1 VKQVGVYGWGIVAPR
16 SPDIEAFERNLES
29 AESWLAPFGGFG
41 PDNFLVGRPE
51 MDFEVYR
58 EWIDA
63 RFPPIRYPQLVSK
76 MDPSSLYAV
85 AGFIQALGQNPGLE
99 EILQGLGTG
108 AHVYLGTGLG
118 SISTLHE
125 ASLELDRAQ
134 RVWDRFWANPERCGA
149 LQRYRNDPEG
159 VEQELGDVP
168 PDPGQF
174 EDEEERWEAARV
186 WNHYWAVRSSDLAA
200 YLDELRE
207 IEALSVEGHD
217 VEAAKLGLIRE
228 KKRRRHRLQEKWG
241 APKPPWSEVTTN
253 VIWNIPN
260 TPASQVSMM
269 GRITGLAMAPVAACS
284 TFGVCLKLGMDA
296 IRRGEAKAV
305 VVGATD
311 GPPHPLVVG
320 AFHNAR
326 VLSADGTVSKPLTG
340 LRGTHVSGG
349 SAIWI
354 IGEREFMEGKGM
366 RPLGLEP
373 VAVGVS
379 SDADHI
385 ITPSREGPT
394 TAVRR
399 ALEEA
404 GIAPEEVGS
413 WDLHA
418 TATPGDFLE
427 VETMRGVLPEN
438 VLVTAR
444 KGTFGHGM
452 AAGGGWELTAQFL
465 GAARGIQFP
474 TALTRNE
481 LNPIIAEVHEAFV
494 YDETSPAGEG
504 AYGKLS
510 MGVGGVNACV
520 VSRPLGGGGKG

>member
-29 AESWLAPFGGFG
+29 AESWLAPFHGFG

-51 MDFEVYR
+51 MDFQVYR

-63 RFPPIRYPQLVSK
+63 RFPPSRYSQLVSK
-76 MDPSSLYAV
+76 MDPSTLYAV
-85 AGFIQALGQNPGLE
+85 AGFIQALAQNPGLE
-99 EILQGLGTG
+99 EVLQELGTG
-108 AHVYLGTGLG
+108 AHVYLGTGLA
-118 SISTLHE
+118 SISTLHD

-134 RVWDRFWANPERCGA
+134 RIWDRFWASPERCDA
-149 LQRYRNDPEG
+149 LRRYREDPEG
-159 VEQELGDVP
+159 VGAELGDVP
-168 PDPGQF
+168 RDPALIG
-174 EDEEERWEAARV
+174 DEEERLEAARA
-186 WNHYWAVRSSDLAA
+186 WNHYWAIQSGELAG

-207 IEALSVEGHD
+207 IEALSVEGDD
-217 VEAAKLGLIRE
+217 VESAKLGLIRE
-228 KKRRRHRLQEKWG
+228 KKRRRIRLQEKWG
-241 APKPPWSEVTTN
+241 APEPPWSQVTTN

-320 AFHNAR
+320 AFYNAR

-354 IGEREFMEGKGM
+354 IGEREFMESRGM

-394 TAVRR
+394 MAVRR

-404 GIAPEEVGS
+404 GIGPESVQA

-427 VETMRGVLPEN
+427 VDTMRAVFPEN
-438 VLVTAR
+438 VVVTAR

-465 GAARGIQFP
+465 GAARGVHFP
-474 TALTRNE
+474 TPLQRGE
-481 LNPIIAEVHEAFV
+481 LNPTIAEVHEGFV
-494 YDETSPAGEG
+494 YDEMCPAGNG
-504 AYGKLS
+504 AWGKLS
-510 MGVGGVNACV
+510 MGVGGINACV
-520 VSRPLGGGGKG
+520 VSRALDGDEAG

>member
-1 VKQVGVYGWGIVAPR
+1 MYGWGIVAPR
-16 SPDIEAFERNLES
+16 SPNIEAFARNLEAS
-29 AESWLAPFGGFG
+29 ESWLAPFHGFG
-41 PDNFLVGRPE
+41 PDSFLVGRPE
-51 MDFEVYR
+51 MDFEEYR

-63 RFPPIRYPQLVSK
+63 RFPPSRFPQLTSK

-85 AGFIQALGQNPGLE
+85 ASFIQALGQNPGLE
-99 EILQGLGTG
+99 EVLKGLGTA
-108 AHVYLGTGLG
+108 AHVYIGTGLG
-118 SISTLHE
+118 SIHTLHN

-134 RVWDRFWANPERCGA
+134 RIWDRFWAQPERCEA
-149 LQRYRNDPEG
+149 LRRYRDDPEG
-159 VEQELGDVP
+159 VAGEMGDVP
-168 PDPGQF
+168 PDPAGI
-174 EDEEERWEAARV
+174 EDEDERWEASRV
-186 WNHYWAVRSSDLAA
+186 WNHFWAVRSSELTG

-207 IEALSVEGHD
+207 IEALSVEGDD

-228 KKRRRHRLQEKWG
+228 KKRRRNRLREKWG
-241 APKPPWSEVTTN
+241 APTPPWSQVTTN

-269 GRITGLAMAPVAACS
+269 GRITGLSMAPVAACS

-320 AFHNAR
+320 AFYNAR
-326 VLSADGTVSKPLTG
+326 VLSADGMVSKPLTG

-349 SAIWI
+349 SVIWI
-354 IGEREFMEGKGM
+354 VGEREFMEGNGM
-366 RPLGLEP
+366 EPLGLEP
-373 VAVGVS
+373 VSVGVS

-394 TAVRR
+394 AAVRQ
-399 ALEEA
+399 ALADA
-404 GIAPEEVGS
+404 GVEPDQIRS

-418 TATPGDFLE
+418 TATPGDYLE
-427 VETMRGVLPEN
+427 VETMRSVLSET

-452 AAGGGWELTAQFL
+452 SAGGGWELTAQYL
-465 GAARGIQFP
+465 GAARGKHHP
-474 TALTRNE
+474 TPLRKEE
-481 LNPIIAEVHEAFV
+481 LNPRIAEVHAAFV
-494 YDETSPAGEG
+494 YDEPRKTGPGPV
-504 AYGKLS
+504 GKLS

-520 VSRPLGGGGKG
+520 ISRPLTS